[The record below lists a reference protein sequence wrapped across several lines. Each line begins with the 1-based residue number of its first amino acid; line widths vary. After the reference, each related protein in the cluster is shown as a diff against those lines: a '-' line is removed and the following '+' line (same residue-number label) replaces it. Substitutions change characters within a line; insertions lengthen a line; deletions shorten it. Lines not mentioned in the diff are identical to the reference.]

1 MGTVENDLPTY
12 CRELAETAREA
23 SRRLAVVSGNA
34 KQQALT
40 QAADLLRR
48 RRQALLDANAKDL
61 EAAPTYGLSSAMI
74 DRLRLDDKRIGGM
87 ATAIE
92 EIAALPDPVGEVIEG
107 HVRPNGLFVAR
118 IRVPLG
124 VILFIYESRPNVT
137 ADAAALCLKSGNAV
151 ILRGGKEAF
160 HSNQAVHAVMAEAL
174 RSAGLPETAAQ
185 VVTTTDR
192 AAVTELLHQEGLID
206 VAIPR
211 GGEGLIR
218 AVARE
223 SRIPVIKHY
232 NGICHVYVDKSAD
245 LDMAEAIAFNAKVQ
259 RPGVCNAM
267 ETLLVHKD
275 VANALLP
282 RLAARLAEA
291 GVELRGCE
299 RARTVL
305 SDCTPAT
312 EDDWSTE
319 YLALILSIK
328 VVDSVSDAV
337 YHIDRYGSRHT
348 DAIVTEH
355 LASAEAFVAGV
366 DSSSVMVNASTRFSD
381 GGEYGMG
388 AEIGISTDKLHARG
402 PCGLRELT
410 TYKFVVRGNGQVRC

>member
-1 MGTVENDLPTY
+1 MGTVQGDLEAY
-12 CRELAETAREA
+12 GRQLAQNARAAAHE
-23 SRRLAVVSGNA
+23 LAVVSGQA
-34 KQQALT
+34 KQDALAG
-40 QAADLLRR
+40 AAGLLRE
-48 RRQALLDANAKDL
+48 RRQDVIDANAKDL
-61 EAAPTYGLSSAMI
+61 DAAPGYGLTSAAV
-74 DRLRLDDKRIGGM
+74 DRLRLDPKRVEGM

-92 EIAALPDPVGEVIEG
+92 EVAALSDPVGEVIEG
-107 HVRPNGLFVAR
+107 QVRPNGLSIQRV
-118 IRVPLG
+118 RVPLG

-160 HSNQAVHAVMAEAL
+160 HSNQAIHAIIAEAV
-174 RSAGLPETAAQ
+174 RAAGLPEAAVQ
-185 VVTTTDR
+185 VVETTDR
-192 AAVTELLHQEGLID
+192 AAVVHLLHLDDLID
-206 VAIPR
+206 VVIPR

-223 SRIPVIKHY
+223 STIPVIKHY
-232 NGICHVYVDKSAD
+232 NGVCHVYVDKWAD
-245 LDMAEAIAFNAKVQ
+245 LDMAEKIALNAKIQ

-282 RLAARLAEA
+282 RLAARMREG
-291 GVELRGCE
+291 GVELRGCQ
-299 RARTVL
+299 RTREVL
-305 SDCTPAT
+305 PDCAPAT
-312 EDDWSTE
+312 EEDWRTE
-319 YLALILSIK
+319 YLELILSIK
-328 VVDSVSDAV
+328 IVDSVSEAV
-337 YHIDRYGSRHT
+337 YHINTYGSRHT

-355 LASAEAFVAGV
+355 LGSAAAFVAGV

-410 TYKFVVRGNGQVRC
+410 TYKFVVRGSGQVRT